1 MKAVYISDKIT
12 HNQPKNLSENV
23 SRVCEACRRMF
34 NEKNHNAHTIHGLYQ
49 RYGERDFKW
58 KQFLMFQVQFVDI
71 SVEKYFPSFIIP

>member
-1 MKAVYISDKIT
+1 MSVEFVKLAEECLTRRIT
-12 HNQPKNLSENV
+12 MRILFTDYTE
-23 SRVCEACRRMF
+23 
-34 NEKNHNAHTIHGLYQ
+34 